1 MPPLAAAVY
10 CFPPRHDA
18 PRDADATRA
27 ITRDDIIA
35 RCAAI
40 TPFAAMLTP
49 TLLRAMMPHP
59 MPMPRRYAPPW
70 RRARFAIRFLFAA
83 SMLMF
88 YAV

>member
-10 CFPPRHDA
+10 CFPPRHA
-18 PRDADATRA
+18 ATRDADATRA

-49 TLLRAMMPHP
+49 SVITRDD
-59 MPMPRRYAPPW
+59 
-70 RRARFAIRFLFAA
+70 AA
-83 SMLMF
+83 SDAAAAPIRAAMAPRTLCHTVF
-88 YAV
+88 I